1 MASRIYFDHSAT
13 TPLDPRVIVAMEPYL
28 DGAFGNPSSLHRE
41 GRKARKAVETAR
53 AQVAAL
59 FGADPSEIV
68 FTGSGTEADNLAIL
82 GAVRMNDGPAHVVTS
97 SIEHPAVL
105 EPCRFLERFGAK
117 VDYLPVDTH
126 GLVDPESLRGT
137 LCPETRLVSIMAA
150 NNVVGTLQPLPELAR
165 ITKQHG
171 ALFHTDAVQAAGK
184 IRLDVNQLPVD
195 LISLSAHKLHGPKG
209 VGALYVRRGV
219 ELSPIVFGGGQERG
233 LRSATENVAGIVGF
247 GAAAALAREE
257 MEEESREQVKLREQ
271 ILTKLR
277 ATVPHAYLI
286 GHPVKRLPG
295 HLCLGFAGQENQI
308 FQLLVALD
316 EAGVAVSSGSACSAH
331 HANAPSAILLAMGFD
346 SQRAHG
352 SLRVTLGRFST
363 ESEVN
368 RFLEILPRALAALA
382 PAVSRA
388 EPAWNTG
395 LNVAQTGI

>member
-184 IRLDVNQLPVD
+184 IRLDVNQLPAD

-209 VGALYVRRGV
+209 VGALYVRRSV

-257 MEEESREQVKLREQ
+257 MEEEAREQVQLREQ
-271 ILTKLR
+271 ILTRLQ
-277 ATVPHAYLI
+277 ATVPHAYLV
-286 GHPVKRLPG
+286 GHPDKRLPG
-295 HLCLGFAGQENQI
+295 HICLGFAGHENDVL
-308 FQLLVALD
+308 QLLEALD
-316 EAGVAVSSGSACSAH
+316 EAGVAVSSGSACSAN
-331 HANAPSAILLAMGFD
+331 HAGAPSSILLAMGFD
-346 SQRAHG
+346 PQRAQG

-368 RFLEILPRALAALA
+368 RFLEILPRALASLEPTAN
-382 PAVSRA
+382 RA
-388 EPAWNTG
+388 EPVLDTE
-395 LNVAQTGI
+395 LNVAQARI

>member
-184 IRLDVNQLPVD
+184 IRLDVNQLPAD

-209 VGALYVRRGV
+209 VGALYVRRSV

>member
-82 GAVRMNDGPAHVVTS
+82 GAVRMNDGPAHVVTR

-184 IRLDVNQLPVD
+184 IRLDVNQLPAD

-209 VGALYVRRGV
+209 VGALYVRRSV

>member
-13 TPLDPRVIVAMEPYL
+13 TPIDPRVIVAMEPYL

-184 IRLDVNQLPVD
+184 IRLDVNQLPAD

-209 VGALYVRRGV
+209 VGALYVRRSV

-257 MEEESREQVKLREQ
+257 MEEEAREQVQLREQ
-271 ILTKLR
+271 ILTRLR

-286 GHPVKRLPG
+286 GHPDKRLPG
-295 HLCLGFAGQENQI
+295 HICLGFTGQENHVL
-308 FQLLVALD
+308 QLLEALD
-316 EAGVAVSSGSACSAH
+316 EAGVAV
-331 HANAPSAILLAMGFD
+331 
-346 SQRAHG
+346 
-352 SLRVTLGRFST
+352 
-363 ESEVN
+363 
-368 RFLEILPRALAALA
+368 
-382 PAVSRA
+382 
-388 EPAWNTG
+388 
-395 LNVAQTGI
+395 

>member
-184 IRLDVNQLPVD
+184 IRLDVNQLPAD

-209 VGALYVRRGV
+209 VGALYVRRSV

-247 GAAAALAREE
+247 GGAAALAREG
-257 MEEESREQVKLREQ
+257 MEEEASEQVKLREQ
-271 ILTKLR
+271 ILTRLR

-388 EPAWNTG
+388 EPAWNAE

>member
-1 MASRIYFDHSAT
+1 MGSRIYFDHSAT

-41 GRKARKAVETAR
+41 GRKAREAVETAR

-59 FGADPSEIV
+59 FGAAPSEIV

-82 GAVRMNDGPAHVVTS
+82 GAVRANDGPGHIVTS
-97 SIEHPAVL
+97 SIEHGAVL
-105 EPCRFLERFGAK
+105 EPCRFLERFGTK

-126 GLVDPESLRGT
+126 GLVDPESLHGA

-184 IRLDVNQLPVD
+184 IRLDVNQLPAD

-247 GAAAALAREE
+247 GAAATLAREE
-257 MEEESREQVKLREQ
+257 MEEEASELVRLREH
-271 ILTKLR
+271 ILTRLR
-277 ATVPHAYLI
+277 ATVPQAYLI

-295 HLCLGFAGQENQI
+295 HLCLGFAGQENKVL
-308 FQLLVALD
+308 QLLVALD

-331 HANAPSAILLAMGFD
+331 HAGAPSAILLAMGFD
-346 SQRAHG
+346 PQRAEG
-352 SLRVTLGRFST
+352 SVRVTLGRFST

-382 PAVSRA
+382 SAVSCS
-388 EPAWNTG
+388 EPAWNTE
-395 LNVAQTGI
+395 LNVAQAGI

>member
-1 MASRIYFDHSAT
+1 
-13 TPLDPRVIVAMEPYL
+13 MEPYL
-28 DGAFGNPSSLHRE
+28 DGAFGNPSSLHHE
-41 GRKARKAVETAR
+41 GRRARKAVETAR

-82 GAVRMNDGPAHVVTS
+82 GGVRMNDGPAHIVTS

-117 VDYLPVDTH
+117 VDYLPVDAH
-126 GLVDPESLRGT
+126 GLVDPESLRGA
-137 LCPETRLVSIMAA
+137 LRPETRLVSIMAA

-184 IRLDVNQLPVD
+184 IPLDVNRLPAD

-209 VGALYVRRGV
+209 VGALYVRHGV
-219 ELSPIVFGGGQERG
+219 ELSPIVLGGGQERG

-247 GAAAALAREE
+247 GAAAALAREG
-257 MEEESREQVKLREQ
+257 MEQEASEQVKLREQ
-271 ILTKLR
+271 ILARLR
-277 ATVPHAYLI
+277 ATAPHAYLI

-308 FQLLVALD
+308 LPLLIALD

-331 HANAPSAILLAMGFD
+331 HAGAPSSILLAMGFD
-346 SQRAHG
+346 PQRAHG

-382 PAVSRA
+382 PAATRA
-388 EPAWNTG
+388 ESAWDTG
-395 LNVAQTGI
+395 LNVAQTGF

>member
-137 LCPETRLVSIMAA
+137 LRPETRLVSIMAA

-184 IRLDVNQLPVD
+184 IRLDVNQLPAD

-209 VGALYVRRGV
+209 VGALYVRRSV